1 MKYKHAFSASEAKER
16 NLDVNVW
23 NDFPYLKIEEWS
35 AADVEAEDNRIGLAG
50 SPTKVKKI
58 DNVVLTQKENVT
70 IEPTE
75 ENLDNLVKN
84 LIDTHIIG

>member
-1 MKYKHAFSASEAKER
+1 M
-16 NLDVNVW
+16 
-23 NDFPYLKIEEWS
+23 KIEEWS

>member
-1 MKYKHAFSASEAKER
+1 
-16 NLDVNVW
+16 
-23 NDFPYLKIEEWS
+23 LKIEEWS

-75 ENLDNLVKN
+75 ENFDNLVKN